1 MIPDRIWGLKITEAC
16 NIHDWEYRED
26 MGGGKEKADKTF
38 KQNMYYLISKG
49 LQWGWLVRRRK
60 FRANIYYRI
69 VTSKAGEKYYNKMK
83 ELAATAAFNLKE
95 ESK

>member
-1 MIPDRIWGLKITEAC
+1 LIPDRIWGLKITEAC

-26 MGGGKEKADKTF
+26 MGRGKEKADKTF

-49 LQWGWLVRRRK
+49 LQWGWLVRRRRA
-60 FRANIYYRI
+60 RANIYYRI
-69 VTSKAGEKYYNKMK
+69 VTSKAGKKYYNKMK
-83 ELAATAAFNLKE
+83 KLTTIATFKLEE